1 MTPLVPTTSSISNL
15 VESTTEIPTE
25 QIPTPVVESSIET
38 EITPQTS
45 EVVPTSVPSE
55 STPLP
60 VENTSVETPNPDSI
74 TLAPIISQT
83 PTSQVEESV
92 IKTTPTVTPPPNK
105 PAPSTSAVPASNPT
119 KATNQ
124 AGSSTTKDW
133 LPTQI
138 IQESAM
144 ASNEAITQASNAP
157 TATTG
162 LPRAITPATTSNPG
176 PDYQVVTVGFKAQL
190 NYRFVVENALSSAQ
204 IFQYLPLLLTYPFG
218 TSQEYKNVIVK
229 RLVPYSADGIDYTIT
244 VAEVYFPAD
253 SVSSL
258 AQFIQTPGSL
268 LFRNPDNT
276 QNTLANLIDS
286 RIPLTGL
293 DTSSSSGSSS
303 NSGNGNYAAGS
314 LDSVPGESKN
324 ISGGRIAG
332 ITVGSA
338 AGCVIYMSLMFMLF
352 QKFKKRKNGV
362 ELPDSESSVAM
373 DERSE
378 SSNFSAIFDRLNS
391 GEPSTDSGANLQI
404 STPVNASN
412 SLGWAH

>member
-1 MTPLVPTTSSISNL
+1 LAPTTPSISTL
-15 VESTTEIPTE
+15 IGSTTEVGIE
-25 QIPTPVVESSIET
+25 QLTTAAIVESSVET
-38 EITPQTS
+38 ERTPQTS
-45 EVVPTSVPSE
+45 QVVATGVPSE
-55 STPLP
+55 STRLP
-60 VENTSVETPNPDSI
+60 VENTSVETPKSESI
-74 TLAPIISQT
+74 TLAPVVSQKPISHAG
-83 PTSQVEESV
+83 ESLE
-92 IKTTPTVTPPPNK
+92 IKTTPTITPVPNE
-105 PAPSTSAVPASNPT
+105 PTASSTVVPASNPT
-119 KATNQ
+119 KATNG
-124 AGSSTTKDW
+124 AESSTTKDW

-157 TATTG
+157 TATSG

-176 PDYQVVTVGFKAQL
+176 PDYQVITVGFKAQL

-204 IFQYLPLLLTYPFG
+204 IFQYLPLLLTYPFD
-218 TSQEYKNVIVK
+218 TSQEYKNVVVK

-303 NSGNGNYAAGS
+303 NSGSGNYAAGS
-314 LDSVPGESKN
+314 LDSVPNESKN